1 MIFITAIICGYPSS
15 IENGRVIVINETVS
29 YNSIVEYHCIPRYER
44 VGPFIRKCTE
54 TGKWSGNEPKC
65 ECKCPNNFNIILFI
79 KNKLQ

>member
-15 IENGRVIVINETVS
+15 IENGRIIVINETVS
-29 YNSIVEYHCIPRYER
+29 YNSIVEYHCLPRYEL

-65 ECKCPNNFNIILFI
+65 ECKF
-79 KNKLQ
+79 KN